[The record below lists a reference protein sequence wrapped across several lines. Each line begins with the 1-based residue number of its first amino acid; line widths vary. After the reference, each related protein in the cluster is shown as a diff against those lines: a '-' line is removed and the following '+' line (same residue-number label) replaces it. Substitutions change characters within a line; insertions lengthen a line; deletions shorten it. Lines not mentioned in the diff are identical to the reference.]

1 MRARYIPSVI
11 FLCCLLAISIYLHR
25 VESEYIK
32 SMLIAEGEI
41 VGHGAG
47 STSSS
52 TVNGKT
58 NTTSTQAIVKYKV
71 NGDSYKVYGRGFGFP
86 KWKIGES
93 VTVYYD
99 VANPKKARIN
109 RFDELYLHTSLCLFF
124 LSGGL
129 LTALFHYIVYKT
141 TGKVLS

>member
-11 FLCCLLAISIYLHR
+11 FLCALLVTSIYLYK

-32 SMLIAEGEI
+32 SMLTAEGKV
-41 VGHGAG
+41 VGHGVG

-71 NGDSYKVYGRGFGFP
+71 NGVSYKVYGRGFGFP
-86 KWKIGES
+86 KWIIGEN

-99 VANPKKARIN
+99 VTTPKKARIN

-124 LSGGL
+124 LSGGV